1 MERRSL
7 ATVTGLVLL
16 GTAVRLG
23 LGPTPADT
31 GWRPPEAADGGIESI
46 STSRLLGAV
55 DSAIA
60 AEERASQPLADGE
73 KIDPNFA
80 DEVDLRRLPGIGP
93 SRASAIVRDRREH
106 GPFRSLEELERIP
119 GIGPTTAARLAPM
132 LTLSRRPAPA
142 ASSERLESSFGLIN
156 QGRKAVRGAGH
167 TSCSRETARRHPIRD
182 ALRPAANRIAAR
194 RGVQRAPPED
204 MDTYGICSSRK
215 GSDR

>member
-1 MERRSL
+1 MLSFNRMERRSL

-142 ASSERLESSFGLIN
+142 ASSDDRIDLDRATREELMRLPGIGPELA
-156 QGRKAVRGAGH
+156 GRIL
-167 TSCSRETARRHPIRD
+167 EF
-182 ALRPAANRIAAR
+182 
-194 RGVQRAPPED
+194 RA
-204 MDTYGICSSRK
+204 RK
-215 GSDR
+215 GGIGRVDDLLQVPGIGHATVEKIRNRVRNR